1 MSSKT
6 GCCPSTAW
14 GKLETDSNY
23 KAKGTVEKVED
34 IDIYKVGQVRD
45 SGAGFTN
52 DGKLELANVAGRKVR
67 HLELRRLWFRGRE
80 DEAALRHTRGKG

>member
-14 GKLETDSNY
+14 GKLETDSDY

-45 SGAGFTN
+45 SGAVFAKMGN
-52 DGKLELANVAGRKVR
+52 
-67 HLELRRLWFRGRE
+67 
-80 DEAALRHTRGKG
+80 

>member
-34 IDIYKVGQVRD
+34 IDIYKVGQVRQVGCR
-45 SGAGFTN
+45 GAGFA
-52 DGKLELANVAGRKVR
+52 KERRFKLANVAGRKVR
-67 HLELRRLWFRGRE
+67 HLEL
-80 DEAALRHTRGKG
+80 

>member
-34 IDIYKVGQVRD
+34 IDIYKVGQVRQV
-45 SGAGFTN
+45 S
-52 DGKLELANVAGRKVR
+52 
-67 HLELRRLWFRGRE
+67 RLLWCGIRQR
-80 DEAALRHTRGKG
+80 